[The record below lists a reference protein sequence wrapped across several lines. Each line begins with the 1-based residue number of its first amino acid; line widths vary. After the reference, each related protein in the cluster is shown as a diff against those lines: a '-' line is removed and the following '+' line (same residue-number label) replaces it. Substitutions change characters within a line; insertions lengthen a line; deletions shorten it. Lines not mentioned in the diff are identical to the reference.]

1 MPTLF
6 CAVFGW
12 LMFRARVSGPFF
24 AIMTLAMLSA
34 WYTLILDMQPYTNG
48 VNGITPPAPLKLGD
62 FAIDP
67 YSSGAYWLVLA
78 LLVAATV
85 AAKLMTRSRFGLVVQ
100 AIRNDAERVRF
111 LGYNVAGYET
121 AIYTVSGFFA
131 AVAGC
136 CWVMMTQYVSPA
148 QFDTTFSLS
157 MVIWA
162 GIGGRLSLMGSILGA
177 FLIQSAQ
184 SYLGDTFLNTWLLV
198 LGAFFILVVRFLP
211 KGLIGLLESCTGA
224 HFDRFEDGRQR
235 CLGPSSLSAAGRV
248 GARSWAFSR
257 SITSARASIPS
268 AVINDFSMELVERRC
283 VAWSGPNGAGKTT
296 TMDLITGRQKPT
308 SGRIVFCEDDIT
320 GLDEH
325 EIARRGI
332 GRKFQVPAVFR
343 DLTVHQNLEVAYS
356 RSTHPLKNMFR
367 FREPLFA
374 AKLDEVLT
382 LTGLS
387 GRLNIEAGIL
397 SHGETQW
404 LEIGMVLMQISAAS
418 SPGRARRRDDRGRD
432 RQDSCDSQR
441 PQAHQ
446 YAPGRGAR
454 HGVRA

>member
-1 MPTLF
+1 MNLYHKVSAQWLAYLVFFVVLAAVPLAVSDMFLLNQLATYGVFGMLALSISLCWGFGGILNLGQGIPFGLGAYGMAMTMQMQSQDAANPMPPFMLNNSLDHLPLLWVPFGNTTVGIVLSLVVPTLF
-6 CAVFGW
+6 CAIFGS

-34 WYTLILDMQPYTNG
+34 WYTLILDIQPYTNG

-62 FAIDP
+62 LAIDP
-67 YSSGAYWLVLA
+67 YSAGAYWLVLA
-78 LLVAATV
+78 LLAGATV

-162 GIGGRLSLMGSILGA
+162 GIGGRMSLLGSILGA

-211 KGLIGLLESCTGA
+211 KGLIGLLESA
-224 HFDRFEDGRQR
+224 LAR
-235 CLGPSSLSAAGRV
+235 LSAGSKKGGNGV
-248 GARSWAFSR
+248 
-257 SITSARASIPS
+257 SAHR
-268 AVINDFSMELVERRC
+268 
-283 VAWSGPNGAGKTT
+283 
-296 TMDLITGRQKPT
+296 
-308 SGRIVFCEDDIT
+308 
-320 GLDEH
+320 
-325 EIARRGI
+325 
-332 GRKFQVPAVFR
+332 
-343 DLTVHQNLEVAYS
+343 
-356 RSTHPLKNMFR
+356 
-367 FREPLFA
+367 LFPQP
-374 AKLDEVLT
+374 
-382 LTGLS
+382 
-387 GRLNIEAGIL
+387 
-397 SHGETQW
+397 GE
-404 LEIGMVLMQISAAS
+404 
-418 SPGRARRRDDRGRD
+418 
-432 RQDSCDSQR
+432 
-441 PQAHQ
+441 
-446 YAPGRGAR
+446 
-454 HGVRA
+454 

>member
-1 MPTLF
+1 VPFGNTVLGIVLSLVVPTLF
-6 CAVFGW
+6 CAIFGS

-78 LLVAATV
+78 LLAAATV

-162 GIGGRLSLMGSILGA
+162 GIGGRMSLMGSILGA
-177 FLIQSAQ
+177 FIIQSAQ

-211 KGLIGLLESCTGA
+211 KGLIGLLESALSRLSTGSKKGGNGVSA
-224 HFDRFEDGRQR
+224 HR
-235 CLGPSSLSAAGRV
+235 
-248 GARSWAFSR
+248 
-257 SITSARASIPS
+257 
-268 AVINDFSMELVERRC
+268 
-283 VAWSGPNGAGKTT
+283 
-296 TMDLITGRQKPT
+296 
-308 SGRIVFCEDDIT
+308 
-320 GLDEH
+320 
-325 EIARRGI
+325 
-332 GRKFQVPAVFR
+332 
-343 DLTVHQNLEVAYS
+343 
-356 RSTHPLKNMFR
+356 
-367 FREPLFA
+367 LFPQP
-374 AKLDEVLT
+374 
-382 LTGLS
+382 
-387 GRLNIEAGIL
+387 
-397 SHGETQW
+397 GE
-404 LEIGMVLMQISAAS
+404 
-418 SPGRARRRDDRGRD
+418 
-432 RQDSCDSQR
+432 
-441 PQAHQ
+441 
-446 YAPGRGAR
+446 
-454 HGVRA
+454 

>member
-1 MPTLF
+1 MNLYHKVSAQWLAYLVFFAVLAVVPLVVSDMFLLSQLATYGVFGMLALSISLCWGFGGILNLGQGIPFGLGAYGMAMTMQMQSQDAANPMPPFMLNNSLDHLPGLWVPFGNTVLGIVLSLVVPTLF
-6 CAVFGW
+6 CAIFGS

-67 YSSGAYWLVLA
+67 YSSGAYWLALA
-78 LLVAATV
+78 LLAAATV

-162 GIGGRLSLMGSILGA
+162 GIGGRMSLMGSILGA
-177 FLIQSAQ
+177 FIIQSAQ

-211 KGLIGLLESCTGA
+211 KGLIGLLESALARLSIGSKKGGNGVSA
-224 HFDRFEDGRQR
+224 HR
-235 CLGPSSLSAAGRV
+235 
-248 GARSWAFSR
+248 
-257 SITSARASIPS
+257 
-268 AVINDFSMELVERRC
+268 
-283 VAWSGPNGAGKTT
+283 
-296 TMDLITGRQKPT
+296 
-308 SGRIVFCEDDIT
+308 
-320 GLDEH
+320 
-325 EIARRGI
+325 
-332 GRKFQVPAVFR
+332 
-343 DLTVHQNLEVAYS
+343 
-356 RSTHPLKNMFR
+356 
-367 FREPLFA
+367 LFPQP
-374 AKLDEVLT
+374 
-382 LTGLS
+382 
-387 GRLNIEAGIL
+387 
-397 SHGETQW
+397 GE
-404 LEIGMVLMQISAAS
+404 
-418 SPGRARRRDDRGRD
+418 
-432 RQDSCDSQR
+432 
-441 PQAHQ
+441 
-446 YAPGRGAR
+446 
-454 HGVRA
+454 

>member
-1 MPTLF
+1 MNLYHKVSAQWLAYLVFFAVLAVVPLAVSDMFLLNQFATYGVFGMLALSISLCWGFGGILNLGQGIPFGLGAYGMAMTMQMQSQDTSNPMPPFMLNNSLDHLPGLWVPFGNTVVGIILALVVPTLF
-6 CAVFGW
+6 CAIFGW

-34 WYTLILDMQPYTNG
+34 WYTLILDIQPYTNG
-48 VNGITPPAPLKLGD
+48 VNGITPPAPLKIGD

-67 YSSGAYWLVLA
+67 YSAGAYWLVLA
-78 LLVAATV
+78 LLAAATV

-162 GIGGRLSLMGSILGA
+162 GIGGRMSLMGSILGA

-211 KGLIGLLESCTGA
+211 KGLIGLLESA
-224 HFDRFEDGRQR
+224 LAR
-235 CLGPSSLSAAGRV
+235 LSAGSKKDGNGV
-248 GARSWAFSR
+248 
-257 SITSARASIPS
+257 SAHR
-268 AVINDFSMELVERRC
+268 
-283 VAWSGPNGAGKTT
+283 
-296 TMDLITGRQKPT
+296 
-308 SGRIVFCEDDIT
+308 
-320 GLDEH
+320 
-325 EIARRGI
+325 
-332 GRKFQVPAVFR
+332 
-343 DLTVHQNLEVAYS
+343 
-356 RSTHPLKNMFR
+356 
-367 FREPLFA
+367 LFPQP
-374 AKLDEVLT
+374 
-382 LTGLS
+382 
-387 GRLNIEAGIL
+387 
-397 SHGETQW
+397 GE
-404 LEIGMVLMQISAAS
+404 
-418 SPGRARRRDDRGRD
+418 
-432 RQDSCDSQR
+432 
-441 PQAHQ
+441 
-446 YAPGRGAR
+446 
-454 HGVRA
+454 